1 MIASKFFSYIRNE
14 YICNEYV
21 ELCQASVCNTVKAIS
36 ASEWVCSVMTCD
48 ELLSIVVSVFDDLRH
63 KFTSNIK
70 AEFTVKLSQMHFITA
85 F

>member
-1 MIASKFFSYIRNE
+1 M
-14 YICNEYV
+14 
-21 ELCQASVCNTVKAIS
+21 CNTVKAIS
-36 ASEWVCSVMTCD
+36 ASEWVCSVMTRD

-70 AEFTVKLSQMHFITA
+70 AEFMVKLSQMHFVAT

>member
-1 MIASKFFSYIRNE
+1 MFRILKLN
-14 YICNEYV
+14 ICNEYA

-36 ASEWVCSVMTCD
+36 ASEWVCSVMTSD
-48 ELLSIVVSVFDDLRH
+48 ELLNIVVSVFDDLRH

-70 AEFTVKLSQMHFITA
+70 AEFMVMLSQMLFNVT